1 MDKTKKDLQ
10 YHPPACAALELEL
23 RADRDV
29 LDFQSELNLNT
40 LPNKVDIL
48 VVKKEPSAQI
58 HSGLGAIF
66 QRYNL
71 WEYKNPNDK
80 LNVKIYYR
88 MLGYAGLFTAYK
100 ADTEEMSEIT
110 LSFMRERKPVKLMS
124 WLKRNGFTVTEYQKG
139 IYHIRRSGHYDMQI
153 VVTSETDVDAYQ
165 WVTKL
170 SANVKEEDVI
180 KLGNTAKE
188 LLDFRDYLNAEAVFN
203 LLYQLNK
210 NREWMKEEGSIM
222 GQMKSIFSGEYR
234 EKLLQQAEQIEQK
247 DAQIEQKDAQIEQKD
262 ATIINLQARIAELE
276 AQLNAKQG

>member
-1 MDKTKKDLQ
+1 
-10 YHPPACAALELEL
+10 
-23 RADRDV
+23 
-29 LDFQSELNLNT
+29 
-40 LPNKVDIL
+40 
-48 VVKKEPSAQI
+48 
-58 HSGLGAIF
+58 
-66 QRYNL
+66 
-71 WEYKNPNDK
+71 
-80 LNVKIYYR
+80 
-88 MLGYAGLFTAYK
+88 
-100 ADTEEMSEIT
+100 
-110 LSFMRERKPVKLMS
+110 
-124 WLKRNGFTVTEYQKG
+124 
-139 IYHIRRSGHYDMQI
+139 MQI

-210 NREWMKEEGSIM
+210 NKEWMKEEGSIM